1 MLRRYHHRVALF
13 PSILLLRVGRHA
25 MSQCQGAGSG
35 CAGCSE
41 RIKKDSSDQ
50 GPHKAFVKIR
60 DAPLRAKIIVS
71 MLAAATVGV
80 LVQDV

>member
-1 MLRRYHHRVALF
+1 MLRRYHHHRVALF
-13 PSILLLRVGRHA
+13 PSILLRVGRHA

-71 MLAAATVGV
+71 MLAAATVWV